1 MPKNPNPQGKG
12 LVPVLAIL
20 EESRAPAVMAQP
32 KQIQQIS
39 LELFTSL
46 FVLESEFKFKPVPGS
61 TYWLYQKEG
70 RFWLSPIGPDEW
82 HDDVYG
88 RFIGEC
94 QLHADMTWT
103 LQMCEEA
110 SSDPQLMAF
119 LEERWDAFDRAMEE
133 AETVEEA
140 LPRYQQ
146 KMPFYQRV
154 YAFALAHSLRASMQK
169 SGIDSLTY
177 AEAQQRLAH
186 DGADRSEPEAS

>member
-1 MPKNPNPQGKG
+1 MPENPNPQGKG
-12 LVPVLAIL
+12 LRPVLAML
-20 EESRAPAVMAQP
+20 EESRAPALMAPP
-32 KQIQQIS
+32 KQIEQIS

-46 FVLESEFKFKPVPGS
+46 FVLESDFKFKPVPGS
-61 TYWLYQKEG
+61 TYWLYQKNG
-70 RFWLSPIGPDEW
+70 RFWLSPIGPEEW
-82 HDDVYG
+82 HAEIYG

-94 QLHADMTWT
+94 RLHEDMTWT

-119 LEERWDAFDRAMEE
+119 LEQRWEAFDQAMDESDSLD
-133 AETVEEA
+133 TA
-140 LPRYQQ
+140 LPRYQE

-177 AEAQQRLAH
+177 AEARQQLTH
-186 DGADRSEPEAS
+186 QPEGADNHQAD